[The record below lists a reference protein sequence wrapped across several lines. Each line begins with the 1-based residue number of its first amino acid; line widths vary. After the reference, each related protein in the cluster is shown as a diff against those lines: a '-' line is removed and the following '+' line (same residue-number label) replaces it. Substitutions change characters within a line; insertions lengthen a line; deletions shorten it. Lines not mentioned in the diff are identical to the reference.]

1 MKILLH
7 TVTALA
13 LAGLSVG
20 TAHAQFPNLGG
31 LIGKAQSA
39 KKIGEGL
46 RTISTD
52 EEIKLGGD
60 LAGMILGAAPLLK
73 DPAKQ
78 RYVNM
83 LGRWLASHSNRPDL
97 PWKFGIIDST
107 DYNAFSMPGGYVLVT
122 RGLFDQMRNE
132 SELAGVLAHEIAHVE
147 RKDHLNALQR
157 SMRDQAL
164 GEMQQYFSSP
174 GGLASQFTTALLA
187 AGKDL
192 YTRGLDKGDEFDA
205 DRNGIVIA
213 ARSGYSP
220 FGLVGVLQTL
230 SGQPDASGRALHD
243 RTHPLPVERIDRLDL
258 AMGSRFDAMASVV
271 DDLPSFVALRAP
283 PPPPRSQPAQRK
295 GNRSSPSGKAKPPR
309 GRTGP

>member
-1 MKILLH
+1 MRILLQAAAALSL
-7 TVTALA
+7 TALSA
-13 LAGLSVG
+13 SP
-20 TAHAQFPNLGG
+20 AHAQFPNLGG
-31 LIGKAQSA
+31 LFDKAQSA

-46 RTISTD
+46 RTITEA

-73 DPAKQ
+73 DDAKQ

-83 LGRWLASHSNRPDL
+83 LGRWLASHSTRPDL

-107 DYNAFSMPGGYVLVT
+107 DYNAFSMPGGYVLIT

-164 GEMQQYFSSP
+164 GEMRQYFNGPS
-174 GGLASQFTTALLA
+174 GVASQFTTALLA

-192 YTRGLDKGDEFDA
+192 YTHGLNKGDEFDA
-205 DRNGIVIA
+205 DRNGVVIA
-213 ARSGYSP
+213 ARSGFSP

-230 SGQPDASGRALHD
+230 SGQADTSHRALHD
-243 RTHPLPVERIDRLDL
+243 RTHPLPAERIDRLDL
-258 AMGSRFDAMASVV
+258 AMGTQFDAMTGVV

-283 PPPPRSQPAQRK
+283 PPPVPVKAPTRK
-295 GNRSSPSGKAKPPR
+295 GKRRS
-309 GRTGP
+309 

>member
-1 MKILLH
+1 MKRLLRAA
-7 TVTALA
+7 TALS
-13 LAGLSVG
+13 LAGLSMG

-31 LIGKAQSA
+31 LIGKAQSV
-39 KKIGEGL
+39 KTIGEGL
-46 RTISTD
+46 RKIST
-52 EEIKLGGD
+52 EQEIKLGGD

-73 DPAKQ
+73 DEAKQ
-78 RYVNM
+78 RYVNV

-97 PWKFGIIDST
+97 PWKFGIIDSE

-164 GEMQQYFSSP
+164 GEMQKYFSGP
-174 GGLASQFTTALLA
+174 GGLASEFTTALLA

-192 YTRGLDKGDEFDA
+192 YTRGLDKSDEFDA
-205 DRNGIVIA
+205 DRNGVVIA

-258 AMGSRFDAMASVV
+258 AMGTQFDQMTSVV

-283 PPPPRSQPAQRK
+283 PPPPQTPALRK
-295 GNRSSPSGKAKPPR
+295 GNRKSSPGKAKPPR
-309 GRTGP
+309 GRGGA